1 MLRCKQVYFVVKK
14 RERETETEKE
24 KMLTLIQA
32 LGKLAVSLCETS
44 STTDKKFG

>member
-1 MLRCKQVYFVVKK
+1 MSRCNQVYFVVKK
-14 RERETETEKE
+14 RERETEKE

-32 LGKLAVSLCETS
+32 LEKLAVSVCETS